1 MRRHAC
7 WLRAKVCPVDLG
19 VVWTAVGSV
28 ATVGSVVAAWL
39 ASRSARAARQGELE
53 AGRIRDMENRIS
65 ERKYEVYLPM
75 LEYLGHVFNQQNEES
90 QKAIADSVAN
100 TKIFVDFSRW
110 LAIYGSDEALTAYH
124 NLVQA
129 MNYNAPTLVL
139 SRLITDFVLA
149 ARRDIGNSN
158 SNASRTELFAVTF
171 RLNDFYDQGDLTRQV
186 MRLPLKKAL
195 KKAGW
200 TPPWSSMN
208 AGPPKNQ
215 AQVPGTDPT
224 VIQLP
229 NPGSSLPN
237 HPE

>member
-1 MRRHAC
+1 
-7 WLRAKVCPVDLG
+7 VDLG

-39 ASRSARAARQGELE
+39 ATRSARAARQGELE

-75 LEYLGHVFNQQNEES
+75 LEYLGNVFNQQNEES
-90 QKAIADSVAN
+90 RKAIADPVAVN
-100 TKIFVDFSRW
+100 KIFVDFSRW

-124 NLVQA
+124 NLMQA
-129 MNYNAPTLVL
+129 MGYDAPMLVL
-139 SRLITDFVLA
+139 NRLITDFVFA

-158 SNASRTELFAVTF
+158 SKIARPELFTVNF
-171 RLNDFYDQGDLTRQV
+171 RLNDYYDQGDLAGQI

-200 TPPWSSMN
+200 KPPWSSMN

-215 AQVPGTDPT
+215 PQVPGAGATL
-224 VIQLP
+224 IQPP
-229 NPGSSLPN
+229 NPESSLPDQPN
-237 HPE
+237 